1 MHCGPSSQRH
11 DRSHRVPD
19 DGGPDVTTRFPPV
32 AVTASF
38 GLAMWLVAGA
48 MPRLRFDF
56 PGRRAVALAL
66 LVLGAAI
73 SLAGVIEFRRA
84 RTTTNPLRPDA
95 ASALVVTGIYTRT
108 RNPMYLGF
116 VVMLLAWCAWL
127 AHPVTLLGIPGFV
140 AWMNRFQIP
149 AEERAIGALFG
160 AEFERYCARVR
171 RWI

>member
-1 MHCGPSSQRH
+1 MRCNPSS
-11 DRSHRVPD
+11 PEI
-19 DGGPDVTTRFPPV
+19 GVTLRFPPLAV
-32 AVTASF
+32 AMSF
-38 GLAMWLVAGA
+38 GIAMWVVARA
-48 MPRLRFDF
+48 LPSLRCEFL
-56 PGRRAVALAL
+56 GRCPTALAL
-66 LVLGAAI
+66 FALGAAI
-73 SLAGVIEFRRA
+73 SLSGVIAFRRA

-140 AWMNRFQIP
+140 AWMNRYQIP

-160 AEFERYCARVR
+160 DEFEQYCARVR

>member
-1 MHCGPSSQRH
+1 MRCIPGS
-11 DRSHRVPD
+11 
-19 DGGPDVTTRFPPV
+19 GEIDVTPRFPPL
-32 AVTASF
+32 AVTMSF
-38 GLAMWLVAGA
+38 GLAMWIVARA
-48 MPRLRFDF
+48 LPSLRCEFL
-56 PGRRAVALAL
+56 GRRPIALGLFAL
-66 LVLGAAI
+66 GVAI
-73 SLAGVIEFRRA
+73 SLAGVIAFRRA

-95 ASALVVTGIYTRT
+95 ASALVVTGIYART

-116 VVMLLAWCAWL
+116 VFMLLAWCAWL

-160 AEFERYCARVR
+160 PEFERYCARVR

>member
-1 MHCGPSSQRH
+1 MRCNPSSA
-11 DRSHRVPD
+11 DI
-19 DGGPDVTTRFPPV
+19 DVTPRFPPLAV
-32 AVTASF
+32 ATSF
-38 GLAMWLVAGA
+38 GIATWVVASTLPA
-48 MPRLRFDF
+48 LRCDF
-56 PGRRAVALAL
+56 IGRRPIALGLFAL
-66 LVLGAAI
+66 GVAI
-73 SLAGVIEFRRA
+73 SLAGVIAFRRA

-116 VVMLLAWCAWL
+116 VLMLLAWCAWL

>member
-1 MHCGPSSQRH
+1 MRCSPSSAEL
-11 DRSHRVPD
+11 
-19 DGGPDVTTRFPPV
+19 GVTPRFPPLAV
-32 AVTASF
+32 ATSF
-38 GLAMWLVAGA
+38 GIAMWGVARA
-48 MPRLRFDF
+48 LPALRCDF
-56 PGRRAVALAL
+56 IGRRPIALGLFAL
-66 LVLGAAI
+66 GVAI
-73 SLAGVIEFRRA
+73 SLAGVIAFRRA

-95 ASALVVTGIYTRT
+95 ASVLVVTGIYTHT

-127 AHPVTLLGIPGFV
+127 AHPVTVLGIPGFV

>member
-1 MHCGPSSQRH
+1 MRCNPSSAEIG
-11 DRSHRVPD
+11 VMP
-19 DGGPDVTTRFPPV
+19 RFPPLAV
-32 AVTASF
+32 AASF
-38 GLAMWLVAGA
+38 GIAMWVVARA
-48 MPRLRFDF
+48 LPSLRCEF
-56 PGRRAVALAL
+56 PGRRSIALGL
-66 LVLGAAI
+66 FGLGVAI
-73 SLAGVIEFRRA
+73 SLAGVIAFRRA

-95 ASALVVTGIYTRT
+95 ASALVITGIYART

-127 AHPVTLLGIPGFV
+127 AHPMTLLGIPGFV

-160 AEFERYCARVR
+160 AAFEQYCARVR

>member
-1 MHCGPSSQRH
+1 MRCNPCSADS
-11 DRSHRVPD
+11 
-19 DGGPDVTTRFPPV
+19 DVTPRFPPLAV
-32 AVTASF
+32 ATSF
-38 GLAMWLVAGA
+38 GIAMWLVARA
-48 MPRLRFDF
+48 LPALHYDF
-56 PGRRAVALAL
+56 IGRRPIALGLFAL
-66 LVLGAAI
+66 GVAI
-73 SLAGVIEFRRA
+73 SLAGVIAFRHA

-95 ASALVVTGIYTRT
+95 ASALVVTGIYART

-127 AHPVTLLGIPGFV
+127 ANPATLAGLPGFV

>member
-1 MHCGPSSQRH
+1 MRCKPNSGETGMTP
-11 DRSHRVPD
+11 
-19 DGGPDVTTRFPPV
+19 RFPPLVV
-32 AVTASF
+32 ALSF
-38 GLAMWLVAGA
+38 GVEMWVVARA
-48 MPRLRFDF
+48 LPSLHCEF
-56 PGRRAVALAL
+56 PGRRPIALGLLAL
-66 LVLGAAI
+66 GVAI
-73 SLAGVIEFRRA
+73 SVAGVIAFRSA

-116 VVMLLAWCAWL
+116 VLMLLAWCAWL

-160 AEFERYCARVR
+160 AEFEQYRARVR

>member
-1 MHCGPSSQRH
+1 L
-11 DRSHRVPD
+11 
-19 DGGPDVTTRFPPV
+19 F
-32 AVTASF
+32 
-38 GLAMWLVAGA
+38 
-48 MPRLRFDF
+48 
-56 PGRRAVALAL
+56 ALG
-66 LVLGAAI
+66 VAI
-73 SLAGVIEFRRA
+73 SLAGVVAFRRA

-127 AHPVTLLGIPGFV
+127 AHPVALLGIPGFV
-140 AWMNRFQIP
+140 LWMNRLQIP

-160 AEFERYCARVR
+160 AEFEQYCARVR

>member
-1 MHCGPSSQRH
+1 MW
-11 DRSHRVPD
+11 V
-19 DGGPDVTTRFPPV
+19 V
-32 AVTASF
+32 ANTLPA
-38 GLAMWLVAGA
+38 
-48 MPRLRFDF
+48 LRCDF
-56 PGRRAVALAL
+56 IGRRPIALGLFAL
-66 LVLGAAI
+66 GVAI
-73 SLAGVIEFRRA
+73 SLAGVIAFRRA